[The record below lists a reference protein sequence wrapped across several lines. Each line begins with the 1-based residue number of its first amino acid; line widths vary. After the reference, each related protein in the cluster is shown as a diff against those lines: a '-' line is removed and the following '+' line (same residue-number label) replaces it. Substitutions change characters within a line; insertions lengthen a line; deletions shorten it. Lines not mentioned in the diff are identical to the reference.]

1 MKTTSLLLATLFAAT
16 AAGNAAVVFSDDF
29 SHADSTVLA
38 GQAPDVGAGTWT
50 GGGGWQVNGGAL
62 ALVGGAD
69 SVYGAFTDTLS
80 AGETLTITFTTGS
93 ITGFLGSS
101 WAVVSLFDSTSELA
115 YIGDPGGP
123 TTYWSMGGSIANVT
137 TTDSGQANTATF
149 SYVFDSGAWSFST
162 AGGSYNGTGTKEY
175 AIDHIRIASAGTSD
189 SPAGNMKLDG
199 ITVTI
204 VPEPG
209 SALLA
214 AMGGLAILRRRAR
227 K

>member
-1 MKTTSLLLATLFAAT
+1 MMLVLLFAVT

-29 SHADSTVLA
+29 SNADGTAIA
-38 GQAPDVGAGTWT
+38 GQTPDVGSGTWA

-62 ALVGGAD
+62 ALVGGSD
-69 SVYGAFTDTLS
+69 SVYGAFTDSLS

-93 ITGFLGSS
+93 IAGFIGSS
-101 WAVVSLFDSTSELA
+101 WAVVSLFDSGNSELA

-137 TTDSGQANTATF
+137 TADSSQANTATF
-149 SYVFDSGAWSFST
+149 SYAFDTGAWNFST
-162 AGGSYNGTGTKEY
+162 AGGSYNGTGPTGC

-189 SPAGNMKLDG
+189 SPAGNMKLES
-199 ITVTI
+199 IAVTI

-209 SALLA
+209 SAVLA
-214 AMGGLAILRRRAR
+214 LVGALTLCRRRRAFV
-227 K
+227 